1 MRTAHAEGIGV
12 EHHQRVLRTTNP
24 CPVLMV
30 TSCQWLC
37 RLEPRRA
44 QVLSDSMVLTE
55 DDGGLC
61 LMARVGD
68 TFPNQILD
76 PIVRAYL
83 YRWPG
88 SVHNPGPDYTVRT
101 LDRCEAAYGCYVP
114 SCGVLARFCVHH
126 TRCCRISQIMQL
138 ALVCPA
144 QHLV

>member
-1 MRTAHAEGIGV
+1 MPHTA
-12 EHHQRVLRTTNP
+12 NP
-24 CPVLMV
+24 CPAFMV
-30 TSCQWLC
+30 TAVSTAMPTGT
-37 RLEPRRA
+37 EGRA

-101 LDRCEAAYGCYVP
+101 L
-114 SCGVLARFCVHH
+114 
-126 TRCCRISQIMQL
+126 
-138 ALVCPA
+138 
-144 QHLV
+144 